1 MAQYYTLDEAARVLQ
16 TTPDEVRK
24 MADDKKLRTFRDKGT
39 LRFRAQE
46 IDELAREMGLG
57 SDPDLELG
65 EVPAPRKGASPIPAK
80 RPSKLEKPAR
90 PSKLGGPA
98 RPSRL
103 GKSSKLDRSSKPDEP
118 GEGDVFDFSLSL
130 DEEEE
135 QVQLG
140 SLPPSGASSSKS
152 GSSKGGS
159 RKSKLS

>member
-1 MAQYYTLDEAARVLQ
+1 MAQYYTLEEAARVLQ

-57 SDPDLELG
+57 SDPDLQLG
-65 EVPAPRKGASPIPAK
+65 EVPSPRKGASPIPAK

-90 PSKLGGPA
+90 PSKLG
-98 RPSRL
+98 
-103 GKSSKLDRSSKPDEP
+103 KSSKLGKPSKLDEP

-140 SLPPSGASSSKS
+140 SLPPKSASSSKS
-152 GSSKGGS
+152 GSK
-159 RKSKLS
+159 KSKLGPAT